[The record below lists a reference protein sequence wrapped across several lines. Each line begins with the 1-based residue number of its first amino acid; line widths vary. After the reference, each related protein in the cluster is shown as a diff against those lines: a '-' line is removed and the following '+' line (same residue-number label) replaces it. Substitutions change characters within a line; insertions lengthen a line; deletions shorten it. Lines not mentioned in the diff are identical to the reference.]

1 MNQVQGNRQQNDE
14 HNTYRSEYA
23 PANVFAHRLPVG
35 VILHH
40 YSHSHEQ
47 VNNHENEQANQNY
60 FNNHSVSLNN
70 GQPHHHRFTATRW
83 IAIVVTLLAIGLM
96 FRLGLWQLDRM
107 HQKEARL
114 ASIAQKQTNG
124 PISLFDL
131 PATLSESR
139 DLPVTFNGKRIGN
152 TTFYIDNQIVE
163 GRVGYHVLAP
173 VSTES
178 GNVLLNFGWVPAGA
192 YRDILPQVQLPV
204 DQATFKGTVSVP
216 GHNPVVRETA
226 SAFSG
231 REVLLQKIDIGMLNA
246 NTDLHLKPYIIQLE
260 SPVDEQFV
268 RNWQPVV
275 MPPKKHLAYAVQ
287 WFGLALA
294 ASTIALIVFFPRGNR
309 NDENQSF

>member
-1 MNQVQGNRQQNDE
+1 MNQVQGNRQQDDE
-14 HNTYRSEYA
+14 NNTYRCEYT
-23 PANVFAHRLPVG
+23 PANVFAHGLPVG

-47 VNNHENEQANQNY
+47 VNDHENEQANQNY
-60 FNNHSVSLNN
+60 FYNHPVSLNN
-70 GQPHHHRFTATRW
+70 GQPQHHRVTATRW
-83 IAIVVTLLAIGLM
+83 IAIVVTLLAIAIM
-96 FRLGLWQLDRM
+96 FRLGFWQLDRM

-131 PATLSESR
+131 PATLSDSR
-139 DLPVTFNGKRIGN
+139 DLPVTFKARRVGN
-152 TTFYIDNQIVE
+152 TTFFLDNQIVE

-173 VSTES
+173 VRTES

-192 YRDILPQVQLPV
+192 YRDMLPHVDLPDGQVTFTGIL
-204 DQATFKGTVSVP
+204 SVP
-216 GHNPVVRETA
+216 GDNPVVRETV
-226 SAFSG
+226 SAYSG
-231 REVLLQKIDIGMLNA
+231 DEVLLQKVDIGTLNA
-246 NTDLHLKPYIIQLE
+246 HTNLQLKPYIIQLE
-260 SPVDEQFV
+260 APADDQFV

-294 ASTIALIVFFPRGNR
+294 ASIIALIVFFPRGNR
-309 NDENQSF
+309 NDKNQSF